1 MLLLYA
7 RKISDWNGQ
16 WFALVAI
23 DYTKGE
29 SMQTTIIKPVRSAL
43 YYTIWIKGILGY
55 IHLIPRL
62 KKLYHSKH
70 QSSSP
75 R

>member
-16 WFALVAI
+16 WCALVAI
-23 DYTKGE
+23 DYAKGE
-29 SMQTTIIKPVRSAL
+29 SMQATIIKPVWSAL
-43 YYTIWIKGILGY
+43 YYTIWIKGILGF
-55 IHLIPRL
+55 IPMIPRL

-70 QSSSP
+70 
-75 R
+75 

>member
-43 YYTIWIKGILGY
+43 YYTIRIY
-55 IHLIPRL
+55 
-62 KKLYHSKH
+62 
-70 QSSSP
+70 SSDT
-75 R
+75 